1 MLSGMATLDRVERTI
16 DDGIQRLGN
25 MIYDRFDGVDDRLSN
40 IEMAV
45 QSMDRSLGVMSQAL
59 TEISDTLKRIEKNT
73 AS

>member
-1 MLSGMATLDRVERTI
+1 MATLDRVERTI